1 MSGKRHIPVGEGISV
16 LLASGSPRRRALL
29 AELGWRFD
37 TFSPDVDESAL
48 PGESPAALCERLAR
62 LKAESGGDSTKQ
74 VLVLAADTIVV
85 VEGRVLG
92 KPADRMEGIEML
104 RLLQGR
110 SHEVLTGL
118 ALRWNGETV
127 SAVERTTVCFRPL
140 SEDQI
145 LAYAE
150 TGEGED
156 KAGSYAIQGKGAL
169 LVASIEGDYF
179 NVVGFPLCRLGMMLE
194 SVGIGLE
201 SVWAGLRRKISMNG
215 GAGA

>member
-1 MSGKRHIPVGEGISV
+1 MSEKRYLREGEGISV
-16 LLASGSPRRRALL
+16 LLASDSPRRRALL
-29 AELGWRFD
+29 AEQGWRFD

-48 PGESPAALCERLAR
+48 PGEPPAVLCERLAR
-62 LKAESGGDSTKQ
+62 LKAESSGDTER

-92 KPADRMEGIEML
+92 KPADRMEGIGML

-140 SEDQI
+140 TEDQI

-150 TGEGED
+150 TGEGAD

-201 SVWAGLRRKISMNG
+201 SVWAGLR
-215 GAGA
+215 

>member
-1 MSGKRHIPVGEGISV
+1 MSEKRYLREGEGISV

-48 PGESPAALCERLAR
+48 PGEPPAVLCERLAR
-62 LKAESGGDSTKQ
+62 LKAESSGDTER

-92 KPADRMEGIEML
+92 KPADRMEGIGML

-140 SEDQI
+140 TEDQI

-150 TGEGED
+150 TGEGAD

-201 SVWAGLRRKISMNG
+201 SVWAGLR
-215 GAGA
+215 